1 MPLWG
6 TRDSFAIANTVAV
19 NNLVATTTVTG
30 TNTAFTTT
38 LDVGDTIVIQGTRS
52 KVASITNA
60 TSLVISTAWSGS
72 NVSSANATGQDTPK
86 YLPEYDISS
95 NLIFGVSNAE
105 AFVANNNANGIST
118 PGWIRRQ
125 TYHDM
130 HGNLRRKT
138 EILVAMNDL
147 TSDAPDDDTVQ
158 DS

>member
-6 TRDSFAIANTVAV
+6 TRDSFSVSGTVTVTNTV
-19 NNLVATTTVTG
+19 NTTTVTG
-30 TNTAFTTT
+30 SSTFFAANT
-38 LDVGDTIVIQGTRS
+38 DIGDAIVIAGKRRKITAI
-52 KVASITNA
+52 ASN
-60 TSLVISTAWSGS
+60 TSLTIGDAWDGANQSG
-72 NVSSANATGQDTPK
+72 VTATGQDIPK
-86 YLPEYDISS
+86 YLTVGDVSG

-105 AFVANNNANGIST
+105 AFIANNTSNGIST

-147 TSDAPDDDTVQ
+147 TSDAPDDATVQ

>member
-6 TRDSFAIANTVAV
+6 TRDSFSVSGTIAVS
-19 NNLVATTTVTG
+19 NLVNTTTVTG
-30 TNTAFTTT
+30 TSTVFTANT
-38 LDVGDTIVIQGTRS
+38 DIGDTLVIAGKRRRISNIVS
-52 KVASITNA
+52 N
-60 TSLVISTAWSGS
+60 TSLTIGDAWDGANQSGTT
-72 NVSSANATGQDTPK
+72 VTGQDTPK
-86 YLPEYDISS
+86 YLSAADISG

-105 AFVANNNANGIST
+105 AFIANNTANGIST

-147 TSDAPDDDTVQ
+147 TSDAPDDTTVQ
-158 DS
+158 DT

>member
-6 TRDSFAIANTVAV
+6 TRDSFSVSGTVSITNTV
-19 NNLVATTTVTG
+19 NTTTVTG
-30 TNTAFTTT
+30 SSTFFAANT
-38 LDVGDTIVIQGTRS
+38 DIGDTLVIAGKRRQIAAI
-52 KVASITNA
+52 ASN
-60 TSLVISTAWSGS
+60 TSLTINTEWDGANQSG
-72 NVSSANATGQDTPK
+72 VTATGQDTPK
-86 YLPEYDISS
+86 YLLAADISG

-105 AFVANNNANGIST
+105 AFIANNTSNGIST

-147 TSDAPDDDTVQ
+147 TNDAPDDTTVQ

>member
-6 TRDSFAIANTVAV
+6 TRDSFSVSGTVTVTNTV
-19 NNLVATTTVTG
+19 NTTTVTG
-30 TNTAFTTT
+30 SSTFFAANT
-38 LDVGDTIVIQGTRS
+38 DIGDTLVIAGKRRQIAAI
-52 KVASITNA
+52 ASN
-60 TSLVISTAWSGS
+60 TSLTINTEWDGANQSG
-72 NVSSANATGQDTPK
+72 VTATGQDTPK
-86 YLPEYDISS
+86 YLPASDISG

-105 AFVANNNANGIST
+105 AFVANNSSNGIST

-147 TSDAPDDDTVQ
+147 TSDAPDDTTVQ

>member
-6 TRDSFAIANTVAV
+6 TRDSFAIANTIAV

-30 TNTAFTTT
+30 TGTAFTTEV
-38 LDVGDTIVIQGTRS
+38 DIGDTIVLTGTRN
-52 KVASITNA
+52 KVTAVTNA
-60 TSLVISTAWSGS
+60 TSLTIASAWSG
-72 NVSSANATGQDTPK
+72 ANTTGATATGQDTPK
-86 YLPEYDISS
+86 YLLAADISS

-147 TSDAPDDDTVQ
+147 TSDAPDDTVVQ

>member
-72 NVSSANATGQDTPK
+72 NQSGVTATGQDTPK

-105 AFVANNNANGIST
+105 AFVANNSSNGIST

-147 TSDAPDDDTVQ
+147 TSDAPDDTTVQ